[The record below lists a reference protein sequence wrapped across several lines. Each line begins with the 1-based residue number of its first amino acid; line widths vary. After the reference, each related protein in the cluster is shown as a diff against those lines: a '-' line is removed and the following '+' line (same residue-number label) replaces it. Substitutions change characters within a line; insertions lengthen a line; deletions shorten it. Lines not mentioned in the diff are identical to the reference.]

1 MNNLQYKVARGAMD
15 MLAQSGRAG
24 FLSMVGISQDDFNVA
39 TGNTPWIGSQRNRVV
54 QTLKSM
60 MFLSTD
66 NLGFPR
72 FRLPAEYVAGAIAT
86 WVSPCNAHVAC
97 HALANVP
104 SAQELATK
112 GNQQVID
119 ECTPEQLFALV
130 VQLYSDPLSSAA
142 TATFVTKTNLNIDR
156 ATLNDDLDTK

>member
-1 MNNLQYKVARGAMD
+1 MTKTNLQYKVARGAMD

-24 FLSMVGISQDDFNVA
+24 FLAMVGISQDDFNTAV
-39 TGNTPWIGSQRNRVV
+39 GNTPWIGSQRNRVV

-72 FRLPAEYVAGAIAT
+72 FRLPAEYIAGAIAT
-86 WVSPCNAHVAC
+86 WVSPCNLHIAC

-104 SAQELATK
+104 SAQDLAK
-112 GNQQVID
+112 GQKQVMD
-119 ECTPEQLFALV
+119 ECSPEQLFALV
-130 VQLYSDPLSSAA
+130 VQLYADPASSSA
-142 TATFVTKTNLNIDR
+142 TALFAQKTSLNIER
-156 ATLNDDLDTK
+156 SLVKEEETI